1 MKIIKVPKYIEYED
15 DDCNLCHK
23 FVGYEDIRIND
34 LEDELPK
41 LDKDSSKL
49 YQAFYEKYGRDFDPL
64 EDDKNLILSLKES
77 I

>member
-1 MKIIKVPKYIEYED
+1 MKIVKVPKYIEYED

-23 FVGYEDIRIND
+23 FVGYEDIRINN

-41 LDKDSSKL
+41 LDKDSNKL